1 MIKFE
6 FPGSK
11 WWKFDFHT
19 HTPASKDTKAW
30 QLPANTVTPEDWL
43 KKFMAAEIDCVAIT
57 DHNSGDWI
65 DRLKQAYD
73 TLSEQAK
80 SGTNLDF
87 RPLTL
92 FPGVEISAHGG
103 VHILAIFDP
112 SKTGSTIDAVLSNS
126 GFDVSQKGNTD
137 LETSHS
143 IPDILKVIH
152 ELGGI
157 AIPAHIDCPKGL
169 LTLQP
174 LTLHQDLTDPHLI
187 AVEQVQPDSEYPDL
201 CHDQLMQMTKV
212 LGSDCHNFRGS
223 NVPGSCFTWVKMG
236 TPNLLGLKLALLDG
250 NGTSIIRSC
259 ENSIAYTPGFI
270 PKDVITSIEVDRA
283 RYLGRNETCT
293 LPLSPYFNTL
303 VGGRGTGKSSF
314 VHMLRLALQ
323 RENELDSHNS
333 DNRPAQDFEN
343 FQKVSTKR
351 GAVGALLPDTAIRIN
366 WLHDGQ
372 RLRIRWRPQDG
383 NRPIVEEWLNND
395 WHLTAS
401 QSISYDRFPVKIFSQ
416 GQIATLSDK
425 GRQTLLPLID
435 HASGADVIQ
444 QQLQEKISQLLQLGA
459 TSRSLLLK
467 VNQITEVQR
476 KLYEIKSKINV
487 FSSTEHAETLKAYGK
502 SVRQKKEIQRYI
514 EQLYSAAHILR
525 QCSEN
530 LLPDDW
536 SQNLFSDANIIE
548 HELIS
553 WRHSNDLVITEL
565 SRYINI
571 QAEKLEKIAQNSDN
585 CQAIINWNK
594 NNNKINDDYLQL
606 QDQLKKEGVSEP
618 DAYKKLLQ
626 EAQRLQIQESFLL
639 GVAKELD
646 DCTVQYRNVYQ
657 ELLVLRNN
665 ISQTRQ
671 NFLYTTLKNNPYVQ
685 IKVVPFGSDTD
696 ILTDELRTLLD
707 IEDGAFAN
715 DFLSSTPKNINT
727 GILKDWTLLS
737 QEKNTSIEFKSML
750 VEKLKS
756 ILRLNN
762 ENTNNN
768 LELSGRF
775 KKRLQ
780 TLQEKPE
787 FVDRV
792 TTWFPEDDLDISYK
806 RNNSW
811 IPINQGSQGQRSAA
825 LLAFLLSFGEDPLIL
840 DQPEDDLDNHLI
852 YDLIVQQI
860 RKNKQRRQLLIA
872 THNPNIVVNGD
883 AEEVLVMDF
892 KKGQCHLIE
901 SGPLQDKK
909 VREEVCNI
917 MEGGREALERRWKR
931 LMKD

>member
-1 MIKFE
+1 MNKFE

-30 QLPANTVTPEDWL
+30 QYPATSVTPETWL
-43 KKFMAAEIDCVAIT
+43 KKFMAAGIDCVAIT
-57 DHNSGDWI
+57 DHNTGDWI
-65 DRLKQAYD
+65 DRLQQAYK
-73 TLSEQAK
+73 TLTEQA
-80 SGTNLDF
+80 GTDPDF
-87 RPLTL
+87 RPLKL

-112 SKTGSTIDAVLSNS
+112 SKKGSTIDAVLSSS
-126 GFDVSQKGNTD
+126 GFDVSQKGSTD
-137 LETSHS
+137 LETTHS
-143 IPDILKVIH
+143 IPDILRVIH
-152 ELGGI
+152 DLGGI

-169 LTLQP
+169 LELQP
-174 LTLHQDLTDPHLI
+174 LTLLQDLSDPHII
-187 AVEQVQPDSEYPDL
+187 AVEQVQPTSEYPEL
-201 CHDQLMQMTKV
+201 CNDQLMQMTKV

-223 NVPGSCFTWVKMG
+223 NIPGSRFTWVKMG

-250 NGTSIIRSC
+250 YGTSVIRSC
-259 ENSIAYTPGFI
+259 EISKSYIPGSI
-270 PKDVITSIEVDRA
+270 PKDIITSIEVDNA
-283 RYLGRNETCT
+283 RFLGRNETCK

-314 VHMLRLALQ
+314 VHLLRLALQ
-323 RENELDSHNS
+323 RMNELDSHNY

-343 FQKVSTKR
+343 FKQIPTKR
-351 GAVGALLPDTAIRIN
+351 GAIGALLPDTAIRIN
-366 WLHDGQ
+366 WLHEGQ
-372 RLRIRWRPQDG
+372 RLRISWRPQDG

-395 WHLTAS
+395 WHSTAS

-435 HASGADVIQ
+435 HASGADIIK

-459 TSRSLLLK
+459 TSRNLLLK
-467 VNQITEVQR
+467 VNKITEVQR
-476 KLYEIKSKINV
+476 KLYEVKTKINV
-487 FSSTEHAETLKAYGK
+487 FSSTEHAETLKAYAKG
-502 SVRQKKEIQRYI
+502 VRQRKEILRYI
-514 EQLYSAAHILR
+514 EQLRSAAQILR
-525 QCSEN
+525 ISSEN

-536 SQNLFSDANIIE
+536 SQNSFSDDNLIE

-571 QAEKLEKIAQNSDN
+571 QADKLDKIAQGSSN
-585 CQAIINWNK
+585 CQALINWNK
-594 NNNKINDDYLQL
+594 NNNQINEDYLKL

-626 EAQRLQIQESFLL
+626 ESQQLQVQESTLL
-639 GVAKELD
+639 GLSKELD
-646 DCTVQYRNVYQ
+646 TCNKKYQTTYQ
-657 ELLVLRNN
+657 ELLLLRNK

-671 NFLYTTLKNNPYVQ
+671 NFLHLTLKDNPYVQ
-685 IKVVPFGSDTD
+685 IKIIPFGTDID
-696 ILTDELRTLLD
+696 ILTDELRSVLEID
-707 IEDGAFAN
+707 DGAFAN
-715 DFLSSTPKNINT
+715 DFLSTTSQHTAT
-727 GILKDWTLLS
+727 GILKNWIALS
-737 QEKNTSIEFKSML
+737 QDKNTSIEFKSML
-750 VEKLKS
+750 VKKLKS
-756 ILRLNN
+756 QLMFISQNSN
-762 ENTNNN
+762 DISDF
-768 LELSGRF
+768 SGRF
-775 KKRLQ
+775 KKKLQ
-780 TLQEKPE
+780 FLLEKPE
-787 FVDRV
+787 FIDRI

-883 AEEVLVMDF
+883 AEEVLIMDF
-892 KKGQCHLIE
+892 KNGQCQLVE
-901 SGPLQDKK
+901 KGTLQDEK
-909 VREEVCNI
+909 VREEVCNV
-917 MEGGREALERRWKR
+917 MEGGREAFERRWKR